1 MMSRLSKS
9 SLSVLILSLMMF
21 AAFSSCEEDQNPRAI
36 VRVVKMDSNGVEW
49 PQNNAEVRFIL
60 PEGASLPQ
68 LIEFSQ
74 KPKLTNMEGIVEY
87 EINYDGIVQVQATF
101 GTGAESCG
109 QGVIIFTTNEVYQEK
124 IRLSAC
130 YE

>member
-1 MMSRLSKS
+1 MS
-9 SLSVLILSLMMF
+9 SLKQSSLKLVILSLVMF
-21 AAFSSCEEDQNPRAI
+21 AAFSSCVEDQNPRAI
-36 VRVVKMDSNGVEW
+36 VKVVKMDSNGVEW
-49 PQNNAEVRFIL
+49 PQNNAEVRFVL

-68 LIEFSQ
+68 LLEFSS

-87 EINYDGIVQVQATF
+87 EINYDGIVKVEATF